1 MKPILNIE
9 NLTKIYGN
17 VPSQTKALNGITYIK
32 KIVGNPGRTAYL
44 EFLFQRFT
52 VAETIRISDNYTL
65 S

>member
-1 MKPILNIE
+1 MSLIPHYLLPAKAE
-9 NLTKIYGN
+9 NLSVNLRTKIKG
-17 VPSQTKALNGITYIK
+17 TIK

-52 VAETIRISDNYTL
+52 VSETIRISDNSTL